1 MYEVEIIYLSI
12 NSQATTLWVKADNDD
27 DAKCEVELLRDIF
40 NEVNVEFRLTG
51 VKK

>member
-12 NSQATTLWVKADNDD
+12 NSQATTLWVEADNDD
-27 DAKCEVELLRDIF
+27 EAKCEVELLKGIF
-40 NEVNVEFRLTG
+40 DEVNVEFRLTG

>member
-12 NSQATTLWVKADNDD
+12 NSQATTIWVEADNDD

-40 NEVNVEFRLTG
+40 DESNVEFRLMG
-51 VKK
+51 MKK

>member
-12 NSQATTLWVKADNDD
+12 DSQATTLWVKADNDD
-27 DAKCEVELLRDIF
+27 EAKHEVELLRDIF
-40 NEVNVEFRLTG
+40 DESNVEFKLTG